1 MIEYKVNTASEDI
14 ISEHLRKCD
23 AGFNPPLSHRVH
35 IKGYAHKI
43 KLNAVLFEAWS
54 NNTLVGLVA
63 IYCNDKEQR
72 TAFVTSVSVLKDWTG
87 NGIAMELMAIF
98 LEKMKDLAIKKIS
111 LEVGVNN
118 YSAIKLYEKNGFILG
133 EQQGLF
139 VMMNLDLDSGDKN
152 DE

>member
-1 MIEYKVNTASEDI
+1 MIEYTVNTASEGT

-23 AGFNPPLSHRVH
+23 GDFNPPLSQQVD
-35 IKGYAHKI
+35 IKDYARKI

-72 TAFVTSVSVLKDWTG
+72 TAFVTSVSVLKNWTG

-98 LEKMKDLAIKKIS
+98 LEKMQNIGVKKIS

-118 YSAIKLYEKNGFILG
+118 HSAINLYEKKRFYIR
-133 EQQGLF
+133 
-139 VMMNLDLDSGDKN
+139 
-152 DE
+152 